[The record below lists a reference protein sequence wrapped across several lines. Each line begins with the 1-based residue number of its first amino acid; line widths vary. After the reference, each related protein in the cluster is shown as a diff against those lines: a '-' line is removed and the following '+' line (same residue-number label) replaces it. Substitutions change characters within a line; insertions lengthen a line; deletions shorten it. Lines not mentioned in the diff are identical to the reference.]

1 MEDWTGLTATYTGW
15 GLEEIKSLS
24 PRERVN
30 WLTLARMRRK
40 GTSGG

>member
-1 MEDWTGLTATYTGW
+1 MDDWARLTANYMGW

-30 WLTLARMRRK
+30 WLTLAQARRK
-40 GTSGG
+40 VTGSG